1 MRINNNMSAVITN
14 KQLLRTENNLTKS
27 MERLSSGLKINHAKD
42 NPAGMAISNK
52 MQAQIDALDRASS
65 NASDGTS
72 VLQIADGALNE
83 TSAILQ
89 RMRELSVQA
98 ANGTNSLEDKQAI
111 QDEIK
116 ALKDEVNR
124 ISKDTEYNSK
134 SLLDGSLDTRVYTD
148 NANVS
153 RVNVSDYVNPGKYE
167 ITIKQPA
174 ATKAT
179 DNATNVGIES
189 TSTGTI
195 DVSGTISINGYSV
208 DIDKNDTKAEV
219 YEKIRAAAEVG
230 EAEMKTDDGKFTG
243 LQASRYGSSA
253 SLVLTFSGKDGV
265 TTTADFAA
273 ALGYTA
279 DLTTDAKTGTM
290 TYDAAK
296 AGKAGTDVQVELSAG
311 TAIAGTTDTSIFS
324 STATVA
330 TDGNRVTITD
340 RDGFSMSFLA
350 KEGTTGKTVFDVTDI
365 GNMTLHI
372 GANEHQ
378 NADIHILMLVSSDM
392 TLHIGANEHQNM
404 DVRIQEIS
412 CETLYIDDLDVTT
425 VTGADR
431 AISALDDAIAMVS
444 DARSKIGA
452 YENRLEYA
460 TSSLDTFEE
469 NMTDAMSRLTD
480 VDMAEEMTNYTQYN
494 VLQQAGVS
502 VLSQANDLPQNV
514 LSLLQ

>member
-111 QDEIK
+111 QDEIE
-116 ALKDEVNR
+116 ALKEEVNR

-167 ITIKQPA
+167 INIKTA

-179 DNATNVGIES
+179 DTATDVGIN
-189 TSTGTI
+189 STGTGAI
-195 DVSGTISINGYSV
+195 GASGTISINGSSV
-208 DIDKNDTKAEV
+208 DIDANDTMAEV

-296 AGKAGTDVQVELSAG
+296 AGKAGTDVQVELSVG
-311 TAIAGTTDTSIFS
+311 TAIGTTDTSIFS

-350 KEGTTGKTVFDVTDI
+350 KEGKTGKTVFDVTDI
-365 GNMTLHI
+365 GN
-372 GANEHQ
+372 
-378 NADIHILMLVSSDM
+378 M

>member
-296 AGKAGTDVQVELSAG
+296 ARKAGTDVQVELSAG

-350 KEGTTGKTVFDVTDI
+350 KEGKIGKTVLDVTDI
-365 GNMTLHI
+365 GN
-372 GANEHQ
+372 
-378 NADIHILMLVSSDM
+378 M

>member
-111 QDEIK
+111 QDEIE

-167 ITIKQPA
+167 INIKTA

-179 DNATNVGIES
+179 DTATDVGIN
-189 TSTGTI
+189 STGTGAI
-195 DVSGTISINGYSV
+195 GASGTISINGSSV
-208 DIDKNDTKAEV
+208 DIDANDTMSEV

-230 EAEMKTDDGKFTG
+230 EAEMKTDDGTFTG

-253 SLVLTFSGKDGV
+253 ALVITFSGKEGV
-265 TTTADFAA
+265 STTKDFAT
-273 ALGYTA
+273 ALGYTT

-296 AGKAGTDVQVELSAG
+296 AGNSGTDAEVELSVG
-311 TAIAGTTDTSIFS
+311 KVIAGTTDTSIFS
-324 STATVA
+324 NTATVA

-350 KEGTTGKTVFDVTDI
+350 KEGTTVFDVTDI
-365 GNMTLHI
+365 GN
-372 GANEHQ
+372 
-378 NADIHILMLVSSDM
+378 M

>member
-111 QDEIK
+111 QDEIE

-174 ATKAT
+174 ATKAQMW
-179 DNATNVGIES
+179 ES
-189 TSTGTI
+189 
-195 DVSGTISINGYSV
+195 N
-208 DIDKNDTKAEV
+208 
-219 YEKIRAAAEVG
+219 
-230 EAEMKTDDGKFTG
+230 
-243 LQASRYGSSA
+243 LQ
-253 SLVLTFSGKDGV
+253 
-265 TTTADFAA
+265 
-273 ALGYTA
+273 
-279 DLTTDAKTGTM
+279 
-290 TYDAAK
+290 
-296 AGKAGTDVQVELSAG
+296 VQVQLTCPEQFPSM
-311 TAIAGTTDTSIFS
+311 DT
-324 STATVA
+324 
-330 TDGNRVTITD
+330 
-340 RDGFSMSFLA
+340 LW
-350 KEGTTGKTVFDVTDI
+350 
-365 GNMTLHI
+365 
-372 GANEHQ
+372 
-378 NADIHILMLVSSDM
+378 ILTKMIQKQKFMRKS
-392 TLHIGANEHQNM
+392 
-404 DVRIQEIS
+404 VRQQ
-412 CETLYIDDLDVTT
+412 
-425 VTGADR
+425 
-431 AISALDDAIAMVS
+431 
-444 DARSKIGA
+444 RSV
-452 YENRLEYA
+452 RQ
-460 TSSLDTFEE
+460 
-469 NMTDAMSRLTD
+469 R
-480 VDMAEEMTNYTQYN
+480 
-494 VLQQAGVS
+494 
-502 VLSQANDLPQNV
+502 
-514 LSLLQ
+514 

>member
-111 QDEIK
+111 QDEIE

-167 ITIKQPA
+167 INIKTA

-179 DNATNVGIES
+179 DTATDVGIN
-189 TSTGTI
+189 STGTGAI
-195 DVSGTISINGYSV
+195 GASGTISINGSSV
-208 DIDKNDTKAEV
+208 DIDANDTMAEV

-230 EAEMKTDDGKFTG
+230 EAEMKTDDGTFTG

-253 SLVLTFSGKDGV
+253 ALVITFSGKEGV
-265 TTTADFAA
+265 STTKDF
-273 ALGYTA
+273 TT

-296 AGKAGTDVQVELSAG
+296 AGNSGTDAEVELSAG

-350 KEGTTGKTVFDVTDI
+350 KEGKTGKTVFDVTDI
-365 GNMTLHI
+365 GN
-372 GANEHQ
+372 
-378 NADIHILMLVSSDM
+378 M

>member
-350 KEGTTGKTVFDVTDI
+350 KEGKTGKTVLDVTDI
-365 GNMTLHI
+365 GN
-372 GANEHQ
+372 
-378 NADIHILMLVSSDM
+378 M

>member
-111 QDEIK
+111 QDEIE

-179 DNATNVGIES
+179 DNATNMGIES

-350 KEGTTGKTVFDVTDI
+350 KEGKTGKTVLDVTDI
-365 GNMTLHI
+365 GN
-372 GANEHQ
+372 
-378 NADIHILMLVSSDM
+378 M

-412 CETLYIDDLDVTT
+412 CETLYIDDLDVTS

>member
-52 MQAQIDALDRASS
+52 MKAQIDALDRASS

-111 QDEIK
+111 QDEIE
-116 ALKDEVNR
+116 ALKEEVNR

-153 RVNVSDYVNPGKYE
+153 RVNISDYVNPGKYE

-296 AGKAGTDVQVELSAG
+296 AGKAGTDVQVELSV
-311 TAIAGTTDTSIFS
+311 GTTDTSIFS

-350 KEGTTGKTVFDVTDI
+350 KEGKTGKTVFDVTDI

-372 GANEHQ
+372 GANK
-378 NADIHILMLVSSDM
+378 
-392 TLHIGANEHQNM
+392 HQNM

-412 CETLYIDDLDVTT
+412 SESLYIDDVDVTT

>member
-14 KQLLRTENNLTKS
+14 KQLLCTENNLTKS

-111 QDEIK
+111 QDEIE
-116 ALKDEVNR
+116 ALKEEVNR

-189 TSTGTI
+189 KSTGTI

-219 YEKIRAAAEVG
+219 YEKIRAAAELG
-230 EAEMKTDDGKFTG
+230 EAEMKTDDGTFTG

-253 SLVLTFSGKDGV
+253 ALVITFSGKEGV
-265 TTTADFAA
+265 STTKDFAT
-273 ALGYTA
+273 ALGYTT

-296 AGKAGTDVQVELSAG
+296 AGNSGMDAEVELSVG
-311 TAIAGTTDTSIFS
+311 KVIAGTTDTSIFS
-324 STATVA
+324 NTATVA
-330 TDGNRVTITD
+330 IDGNRVTITD

-365 GNMTLHI
+365 GN
-372 GANEHQ
+372 
-378 NADIHILMLVSSDM
+378 M

>member
-111 QDEIK
+111 QDEIE

-153 RVNVSDYVNPGKYE
+153 RVNISDYVNPGKYE

-350 KEGTTGKTVFDVTDI
+350 KEGTTGKIVFDVTDI
-365 GNMTLHI
+365 GN
-372 GANEHQ
+372 
-378 NADIHILMLVSSDM
+378 M

>member
-52 MQAQIDALDRASS
+52 MKAQIDALDRASS

-111 QDEIK
+111 QDEIE
-116 ALKDEVNR
+116 ALKEEVNR

-167 ITIKQPA
+167 INIVNAAKKAQAASTASTIKSDD
-174 ATKAT
+174 ATTKI
-179 DNATNVGIES
+179 G
-189 TSTGTI
+189 
-195 DVSGTISINGYSV
+195 VSGTVSINGYGV
-208 DIDKNDTKAEV
+208 DIDKDDTMAAV
-219 YEKIRAAAEVG
+219 FEKLRAAAEVG
-230 EAEMKTDDGKFTG
+230 EAELVTDKAKQNEFQGF
-243 LQASRYGSSA
+243 QAARYGSTVP
-253 SLVLTFSGKDGV
+253 LVLTFSGKDG
-265 TTTADFAA
+265 TTSEDFAKK
-273 ALGYTA
+273 LGYA
-279 DLTTDAKTGTM
+279 ANLTKDPDTGDMVYDASKQDATRGTDAQIALSVGT
-290 TYDAAK
+290 K
-296 AGKAGTDVQVELSAG
+296 
-311 TAIAGTTDTSIFS
+311 DTSIFT

-350 KEGTTGKTVFDVTDI
+350 KEGKTGKTVFDVTDI
-365 GNMTLHI
+365 GN
-372 GANEHQ
+372 
-378 NADIHILMLVSSDM
+378 M

>member
-1 MRINNNMSAVITN
+1 MTDSMRRLIFSILTGFAGIAAWGQTPVAAHPTAANDTLTEDSTYALQEVVV
-14 KQLLRTENNLTKS
+14 RTSPVK
-27 MERLSSGLKINHAKD
+27 RKA
-42 NPAGMAISNK
+42 
-52 MQAQIDALDRASS
+52 DRF
-65 NASDGTS
+65 
-72 VLQIADGALNE
+72 I
-83 TSAILQ
+83 
-89 RMRELSVQA
+89 LSVPPAQNKDGVELLQQA
-98 ANGTNSLEDKQAI
+98 PGVWLS
-111 QDEIK
+111 DE
-116 ALKDEVNR
+116 R
-124 ISKDTEYNSK
+124 
-134 SLLDGSLDTRVYTD
+134 
-148 NANVS
+148 
-153 RVNVSDYVNPGKYE
+153 
-167 ITIKQPA
+167 
-174 ATKAT
+174 
-179 DNATNVGIES
+179 
-189 TSTGTI
+189 
-195 DVSGTISINGYSV
+195 ISINGSSV
-208 DIDKNDTKAEV
+208 DIDANDTMSEV

-230 EAEMKTDDGKFTG
+230 EAEMKTDDGTFTG

-253 SLVLTFSGKDGV
+253 ALVITFSGKEGV
-265 TTTADFAA
+265 STTKDFAT
-273 ALGYTA
+273 ALGYTT

-296 AGKAGTDVQVELSAG
+296 AGNSGTDAEVELSVG
-311 TAIAGTTDTSIFS
+311 KVIAGTTDTSIFS

-350 KEGTTGKTVFDVTDI
+350 KEGKTGKTVFDVTDI
-365 GNMTLHI
+365 GN
-372 GANEHQ
+372 
-378 NADIHILMLVSSDM
+378 M

-480 VDMAEEMTNYTQYN
+480 VDMAEEMTNYTQQN
-494 VLQQAGVS
+494 VLSQAAIS
-502 VLSQANDLPQNV
+502 VLSQANDIPQQV
-514 LSLLQ
+514 LQLLQ

>member
-153 RVNVSDYVNPGKYE
+153 RVNISDYVNPGKYE

-378 NADIHILMLVSSDM
+378 N
-392 TLHIGANEHQNM
+392 M

-480 VDMAEEMTNYTQYN
+480 VDMAEEMTNYTQQN
-494 VLQQAGVS
+494 VLSQAAIS
-502 VLSQANDLPQNV
+502 VLSQANDIPQQV
-514 LSLLQ
+514 LQLLQ

>member
-111 QDEIK
+111 QDEIE

-167 ITIKQPA
+167 INIKTA

-189 TSTGTI
+189 TIGA
-195 DVSGTISINGYSV
+195 SGTISINGSSV
-208 DIDKNDTKAEV
+208 DIDANDTMAEV

-230 EAEMKTDDGKFTG
+230 EAEMKTDDGTFTG

-253 SLVLTFSGKDGV
+253 ALVITFSGKEGV
-265 TTTADFAA
+265 STTKDFAT
-273 ALGYTA
+273 ALGYTT

-296 AGKAGTDVQVELSAG
+296 AGNSGTDAEVELSAG

-350 KEGTTGKTVFDVTDI
+350 KEGKTGKTVFDVTDI
-365 GNMTLHI
+365 GN
-372 GANEHQ
+372 
-378 NADIHILMLVSSDM
+378 M

>member
-111 QDEIK
+111 QDEIE

-167 ITIKQPA
+167 IDIVKTAEKAKAASTANTIKSDDA
-174 ATKAT
+174 ANKI
-179 DNATNVGIES
+179 G
-189 TSTGTI
+189 
-195 DVSGTISINGYSV
+195 VSGTVSINGYGV
-208 DIDKNDTKAEV
+208 DIDKDDTMAAV
-219 YEKIRAAAEVG
+219 FEKLRAAAEVG
-230 EAEMKTDDGKFTG
+230 EAELVTDTTNQNEFKGF
-243 LQASRYGSSA
+243 QAARYGSTVP
-253 SLVLTFSGKDGV
+253 LVLTFSGKDG
-265 TTTADFAA
+265 TTSEDFAKK
-273 ALGYTA
+273 LGYAA
-279 DLTTDAKTGTM
+279 DLTKNPDTGDM
-290 TYDAAK
+290 VYDASKQDATR
-296 AGKAGTDVQVELSAG
+296 GKDAQIALSVGTK
-311 TAIAGTTDTSIFS
+311 DTSIFS
-324 STATVA
+324 NTATVA

-350 KEGTTGKTVFDVTDI
+350 KEGKTGKTVFDVTDI
-365 GNMTLHI
+365 GN
-372 GANEHQ
+372 
-378 NADIHILMLVSSDM
+378 M

-425 VTGADR
+425 VTGSDR

>member
-111 QDEIK
+111 QDEIE

-167 ITIKQPA
+167 INIKTA

-179 DNATNVGIES
+179 DTATDVGIN
-189 TSTGTI
+189 STGTGAI
-195 DVSGTISINGYSV
+195 GASGTISINGSSV
-208 DIDKNDTKAEV
+208 DIDANDTMV
-219 YEKIRAAAEVG
+219 VI
-230 EAEMKTDDGKFTG
+230 
-243 LQASRYGSSA
+243 
-253 SLVLTFSGKDGV
+253 TFSVKEGV
-265 TTTADFAA
+265 STTKDFAT
-273 ALGYTA
+273 ALGYTT

-296 AGKAGTDVQVELSAG
+296 AGNSGTDAEVELSVG
-311 TAIAGTTDTSIFS
+311 KVIAGTTDTSIFS
-324 STATVA
+324 NTATVA

-350 KEGTTGKTVFDVTDI
+350 KEGKTGKTVFDVTDI
-365 GNMTLHI
+365 GN
-372 GANEHQ
+372 
-378 NADIHILMLVSSDM
+378 M

>member
-52 MQAQIDALDRASS
+52 MKAQIDALDRASS

-111 QDEIK
+111 QDEIE
-116 ALKDEVNR
+116 ALKEEVNR

-167 ITIKQPA
+167 IDIVKAAEKAKAASTANKIKS
-174 ATKAT
+174 
-179 DNATNVGIES
+179 DDATNKIG
-189 TSTGTI
+189 
-195 DVSGTISINGYSV
+195 VSGTVSINGYGV
-208 DIDKNDTKAEV
+208 DIDKDDTMAAV
-219 YEKIRAAAEVG
+219 FEKLRAAAEVG
-230 EAEMKTDDGKFTG
+230 EAELVTDKTNQKEFQGF
-243 LQASRYGSSA
+243 QAARYGSSA
-253 SLVLTFSGKDGV
+253 ALVITFSGKEGV
-265 TTTADFAA
+265 STTKDFAT
-273 ALGYTA
+273 ALGYTT

-296 AGKAGTDVQVELSAG
+296 AGNSGTDAEVELSVG
-311 TAIAGTTDTSIFS
+311 KVIAGTTDTSIFS
-324 STATVA
+324 NTATVA

-350 KEGTTGKTVFDVTDI
+350 KEGKTGKTVFDVTDI
-365 GNMTLHI
+365 GN
-372 GANEHQ
+372 
-378 NADIHILMLVSSDM
+378 M

>member
-111 QDEIK
+111 QDEIE

-153 RVNVSDYVNPGKYE
+153 RVNISDYVNPGKYE

-350 KEGTTGKTVFDVTDI
+350 KEGKTGKTVLDVTDI
-365 GNMTLHI
+365 GN
-372 GANEHQ
+372 
-378 NADIHILMLVSSDM
+378 M

-412 CETLYIDDLDVTT
+412 CETLYIDDLDVTS

>member
-111 QDEIK
+111 QDEIE

-153 RVNVSDYVNPGKYE
+153 RVNVSDYVYE
-167 ITIKQPA
+167 INIKTA

-179 DNATNVGIES
+179 DTATDVGIN
-189 TSTGTI
+189 STGTGAI
-195 DVSGTISINGYSV
+195 GASGTISINGSSV
-208 DIDKNDTKAEV
+208 DIDANDTMSEV

-230 EAEMKTDDGKFTG
+230 EAEMKTDDGTFTG

-253 SLVLTFSGKDGV
+253 ALVITFSGKEGV
-265 TTTADFAA
+265 STTKDFAT
-273 ALGYTA
+273 ALGYTT

-296 AGKAGTDVQVELSAG
+296 AGNSGTDAEVELSVG
-311 TAIAGTTDTSIFS
+311 KVIAGTTDTSIFS
-324 STATVA
+324 NTATVA

-350 KEGTTGKTVFDVTDI
+350 KEGTKGKTVFDVTDI

-378 NADIHILMLVSSDM
+378 NMY
-392 TLHIGANEHQNM
+392 
-404 DVRIQEIS
+404 VRIQEIS

>member
-1 MRINNNMSAVITN
+1 
-14 KQLLRTENNLTKS
+14 
-27 MERLSSGLKINHAKD
+27 
-42 NPAGMAISNK
+42 
-52 MQAQIDALDRASS
+52 MQVKT
-65 NASDGTS
+65 G
-72 VLQIADGALNE
+72 
-83 TSAILQ
+83 
-89 RMRELSVQA
+89 
-98 ANGTNSLEDKQAI
+98 
-111 QDEIK
+111 
-116 ALKDEVNR
+116 
-124 ISKDTEYNSK
+124 
-134 SLLDGSLDTRVYTD
+134 
-148 NANVS
+148 
-153 RVNVSDYVNPGKYE
+153 
-167 ITIKQPA
+167 

-179 DNATNVGIES
+179 DTATDVGIN
-189 TSTGTI
+189 STGTGAI
-195 DVSGTISINGYSV
+195 GASGTISINGSSV
-208 DIDKNDTKAEV
+208 DIDANDTMAEV

-230 EAEMKTDDGKFTG
+230 EAEMKTDDGTFTG

-253 SLVLTFSGKDGV
+253 ALVITFSGKEGV
-265 TTTADFAA
+265 STTKDFAT
-273 ALGYTA
+273 ALGYTT

-296 AGKAGTDVQVELSAG
+296 AGNSGTDAEVELSAG

-350 KEGTTGKTVFDVTDI
+350 KEGKTGKTVFDVTDI
-365 GNMTLHI
+365 GN
-372 GANEHQ
+372 
-378 NADIHILMLVSSDM
+378 M

>member
-111 QDEIK
+111 QDEIE
-116 ALKDEVNR
+116 ALKEEVNR

-153 RVNVSDYVNPGKYE
+153 RVNVSDYVNPGNYE
-167 ITIKQPA
+167 INIKTA

-179 DNATNVGIES
+179 DTATDVGIN
-189 TSTGTI
+189 STGTGAI
-195 DVSGTISINGYSV
+195 GASGTISINGSSV
-208 DIDKNDTKAEV
+208 DIDANDTMAEV

-296 AGKAGTDVQVELSAG
+296 AGKAGTDVQVELSVG
-311 TAIAGTTDTSIFS
+311 TAIGTTDTSIFS

-350 KEGTTGKTVFDVTDI
+350 KEGKTGKTVFNVTDI
-365 GNMTLHI
+365 GN
-372 GANEHQ
+372 
-378 NADIHILMLVSSDM
+378 M

>member
-1 MRINNNMSAVITN
+1 M
-14 KQLLRTENNLTKS
+14 
-27 MERLSSGLKINHAKD
+27 KINHAKD

-111 QDEIK
+111 QDEIE

-153 RVNVSDYVNPGKYE
+153 RVNISDYVNPGKYE

-378 NADIHILMLVSSDM
+378 N
-392 TLHIGANEHQNM
+392 M

>member
-111 QDEIK
+111 QDEIE

-179 DNATNVGIES
+179 DNAINVGIES

-350 KEGTTGKTVFDVTDI
+350 KEGKTGKTVFDVTDI
-365 GNMTLHI
+365 GN
-372 GANEHQ
+372 
-378 NADIHILMLVSSDM
+378 M

>member
-52 MQAQIDALDRASS
+52 MKAQIDALDRASS

-350 KEGTTGKTVFDVTDI
+350 KEGKTGKTVLDVTDI
-365 GNMTLHI
+365 GN
-372 GANEHQ
+372 
-378 NADIHILMLVSSDM
+378 M

-412 CETLYIDDLDVTT
+412 CETLYIDDLDVTS

>member
-52 MQAQIDALDRASS
+52 MKAQIDALDRASS

-111 QDEIK
+111 QDEIE
-116 ALKDEVNR
+116 ALKEEVNR

-167 ITIKQPA
+167 INIKTA

-179 DNATNVGIES
+179 DTATDVGIN
-189 TSTGTI
+189 STGAGAI
-195 DVSGTISINGYSV
+195 GASGTISINGSSV
-208 DIDKNDTKAEV
+208 DIDANDTMAEV

-296 AGKAGTDVQVELSAG
+296 AGKAGTDVQVELSVG
-311 TAIAGTTDTSIFS
+311 TAIGTTDTSIFS

-350 KEGTTGKTVFDVTDI
+350 KEGKTGKTVFDVTDI

-378 NADIHILMLVSSDM
+378 N
-392 TLHIGANEHQNM
+392 M

-412 CETLYIDDLDVTT
+412 SESLYIDDVDVTT

>member
-83 TSAILQ
+83 TTAILQ

-98 ANGTNSLEDKQAI
+98 ANGTNSLEDKKAI
-111 QDEIK
+111 QKEIE
-116 ALKDEVNR
+116 ALKEEVNR

-148 NANVS
+148 TGKVS
-153 RVNVSDYVNPGKYE
+153 RINVSDYVNPGKYE
-167 ITIKQPA
+167 INIKTA
-174 ATKAT
+174 ATKAADTAT
-179 DNATNVGIES
+179 DVGID
-189 TSTGTI
+189 STGTGAI
-195 DVSGTISINGYSV
+195 GVSGTISINGSSV
-208 DIDKNDTKAEV
+208 DIDANDTMAEV

-230 EAEMKTDDGKFTG
+230 EAEMKTDDGTFTG

-253 SLVLTFSGKDGV
+253 ALVLTFSGKDGV

-296 AGKAGTDVQVELSAG
+296 AGNSGTDAEVELSVG
-311 TAIAGTTDTSIFS
+311 TAIGTTDTSIFS
-324 STATVA
+324 KTATVA

-350 KEGTTGKTVFDVTDI
+350 KEGKAGVGTTVLDVTDI
-365 GNMTLHI
+365 GN
-372 GANEHQ
+372 
-378 NADIHILMLVSSDM
+378 M

-412 CETLYIDDLDVTT
+412 SESLYIDDVDVTT

-469 NMTDAMSRLTD
+469 NMTDALSRLTD